1 MFILRDCVLE
11 RPTFHVGA
19 VLRISAV
26 FADGWLKRDWR
37 DRREQRDKQDV
48 RDRRNPKLRKPRTSN
63 LELSLGSPVP
73 LFSQVSPQNW
83 GLNTPFR

>member
-26 FADGWLKRDWR
+26 FADGWLKR

-73 LFSQVSPQNW
+73 LFRKSRPKI
-83 GLNTPFR
+83 GG